1 MDSTPHE
8 IEFPAYH
15 FAQESGLLAYGGD
28 LSVER
33 LIVAYRKG
41 IFPWF
46 SEGDPIL
53 WWFPNPRFVLFPRD
67 LKISKS
73 MQKIM
78 REQKFMITENKNFKE
93 VVENCQKINRSGQ
106 DGTWITEELKESLLQ
121 LHPLGIA
128 KSVEVWLDGE
138 LVGGF
143 YGIEG
148 KRIFCGESMFAK
160 VSNASKAGFIYF
172 VQKYAE
178 HYELIDCQIHSQH
191 LESLGAVNISAE
203 SFLTYLD

>member
-1 MDSTPHE
+1 MDSNSHE

-33 LIVAYRKG
+33 LIVAYQKG

-67 LKISKS
+67 LKVSKS
-73 MQKIM
+73 MRKIM
-78 REQKFMITENKNFKE
+78 REQKFTITENQSFKE

-106 DGTWITEELKESLLQ
+106 DGTWITDELKESLLQ

-178 HYELIDCQIHSQH
+178 RYELIDCQIHSQH